1 MEISGL
7 AATLGHYVQTLFGS
21 DPTLM
26 LAAIFALAMVLASTI
41 TAKAAA
47 VLMLP
52 IALAAATELNV
63 SFMPY
68 VIAVM
73 LASSMT
79 VATPIGYPTNL
90 MVYGPGGYRFSD
102 YLRIGAP
109 LSIIVWVMA
118 VFLIPLAWPF
128 DA

>member
-1 MEISGL
+1 MDVSGL
-7 AATLGHYVQTLFGS
+7 AAGIGQTVRHLFGS

-26 LAAIFALAMVLASTI
+26 LAAIFGLAMVLASMI

-52 IALAAATELNV
+52 IALAAASDLNV
-63 SFMPY
+63 SYMPY

-73 LASSMT
+73 LASSTT

-90 MVYGPGGYRFSD
+90 MVFGPGGYHFSD
-102 YLRIGAP
+102 YLRIGGP
-109 LSIIVWVMA
+109 LSLIIWTMA
-118 VFLIPLAWPF
+118 VMLIPRAWPF
-128 DA
+128 